1 MKITPKQ
8 LFERLNNDFR
18 ITEQTGNIQFS
29 LGEVSIVVKHRDV
42 VGNIMQ
48 EWLEGW
54 LKKNGIEYLANPN
67 TQMPPDL
74 YLDPEDITHNLLEV
88 KAFNYEAT
96 PAFDI
101 ADPVA
106 YLQELERHPY
116 MLNSYYIIFG
126 YVMDESTGTVIIKD
140 MWLKYVW
147 EITAP
152 SKKSAMSVGGNAHKI
167 RPTKWYNQTKRSKK
181 LFESKEDY
189 LSAFIELLYKQHHD
203 VAENSKDRII
213 DSYKRFYNE
222 TIRIQWWDDLKAKYF
237 EK

>member
-1 MKITPKQ
+1 MKYSIKEI
-8 LFERLNNDFR
+8 FENLKSEAIGLHFKAIMD
-18 ITEQTGNIQFS
+18 IQGIDIS
-29 LGEVSIVVKHRDV
+29 LEKANV

-74 YLDPEDITHNLLEV
+74 YLDPEDLTNNLLEV

-152 SKKSAMSVGGNAHKI
+152 TKKTAMSVGGNAHKI
-167 RPTKWYNQTKRSKK
+167 RPTKWYNLTKRSKK

-189 LSAFIELLYKQHHD
+189 LSAFIELLYKQHHN

-213 DSYKRFYNE
+213 ASYKKFYNE

-237 EK
+237 KE

>member
-18 ITEQTGNIQFS
+18 ITEQTGNIQFK
-29 LGEVSIVVKHRDV
+29 LGDVSIIVKRRDV

-54 LKKNGIEYLANPN
+54 LKKNDIEYSANPN

-74 YLDPEDITHNLLEV
+74 YLDPEDLTHNLLEV

-101 ADPVA
+101 AEPVA

-126 YVMDESTGTVIIKD
+126 YVMNEDTGIVTIKD

-152 SKKSAMSVGGNAHKI
+152 TKKTAMTVGGSAHKM
-167 RPTKWYNQTKRSKK
+167 RPTKWYNRTKRSKK

-189 LSAFIELLYKQHHD
+189 LSAFIELLYKQHHE
-203 VAENSKDRII
+203 VAKDSKDKII
-213 DSYKRFYNE
+213 ASYKKFYKE
-222 TIRIQWWDDLKAKYF
+222 TIRIQWWDDLKTKYF
-237 EK
+237 ED

>member
-8 LFERLNNDFR
+8 LYERLNNDFR
-18 ITEQTGNIQFS
+18 ITEQTGNIQFN
-29 LGEVSIVVKHRDV
+29 LGDVSIIVKRRDV

-54 LKKNGIEYLANPN
+54 LKKNNIEYSANPN

-74 YLDPEDITHNLLEV
+74 YLDPEDLTHNLLEV

-101 ADPVA
+101 AEPEA

-126 YVMDESTGTVIIKD
+126 YVMNEDTGIVTIKD

-152 SKKSAMSVGGNAHKI
+152 AKKTAMTVGGSAHKM
-167 RPTKWYNQTKRSKK
+167 RPTKWYNRTRRSKK

-189 LSAFIELLYKQHHD
+189 LSAFIELLYKQHHK
-203 VAENSKDRII
+203 VAEGSKDKII
-213 DSYKRFYNE
+213 ASYKKFYKE
-222 TIRIQWWDDLKAKYF
+222 TIRIQWWDEIKTKYF
-237 EK
+237 EE

>member
-1 MKITPKQ
+1 MKYSIKEI
-8 LFERLNNDFR
+8 FEDLKSEAIGLHFKAIMD
-18 ITEQTGNIQFS
+18 IQGIDIS
-29 LGEVSIVVKHRDV
+29 LEKANV

-74 YLDPEDITHNLLEV
+74 YLDPEDLTNNLLEV

-152 SKKSAMSVGGNAHKI
+152 TKKTAMSVGGNAHKI
-167 RPTKWYNQTKRSKK
+167 RPTKWYNLTKRSKK

-189 LSAFIELLYKQHHD
+189 LSAFIELLYKQHHN

-213 DSYKRFYNE
+213 ASYKKFYNE

-237 EK
+237 KE

>member
-1 MKITPKQ
+1 MKITPEQ
-8 LFERLNNDFR
+8 LFEKLNYDFR
-18 ITEQTGNIQFS
+18 ITEQTGNIQFN
-29 LGEVSIVVKHRDV
+29 LGDVSIIVKRRDV

-74 YLDPEDITHNLLEV
+74 YLDPEDLTNNLLEV

-152 SKKSAMSVGGNAHKI
+152 TKKTAMSVGGNAHKI
-167 RPTKWYNQTKRSKK
+167 RPTKWYNLTKRSKK

-189 LSAFIELLYKQHHD
+189 LSAFIELLYKQHHN

-213 DSYKRFYNE
+213 ASYKKFYNE

-237 EK
+237 KE